1 MATPLESVS
10 AAASAAESRTGAV
23 AIVQAMHASN
33 IEMVFGYSGGGTGNL
48 IHELATP
55 GLRNMN
61 ARTEVAGAWM
71 SYGYNRIRGRAAS
84 PCLFHLVGILHPL
97 PAALPPNG
105 ATPPL
110 PLT

>member
-10 AAASAAESRTGAV
+10 AAASAAQSRTGAV

-48 IHELATP
+48 IHELATT

-71 SYGYNRIRGRAAS
+71 SYGYNRIRGRAAW
-84 PCLFHLVGILHPL
+84 LVCSIVSVSS
-97 PAALPPNG
+97 
-105 ATPPL
+105 TPVRWRSL
-110 PLT
+110 RRWTAHRWS